1 MNLSSYYRTSTTEHA
16 HDNEPRIYDEV
27 IVYDHHPEVPN
38 AIAKLA
44 QQLDTIPY
52 ELLVKLDP
60 TIHRRIIPAT

>member
-1 MNLSSYYRTSTTEHA
+1 MNLSSYYRTSTTED
-16 HDNEPRIYDEV
+16 DNAPRIYDKV
-27 IVYDHHPEVPN
+27 IVYDHHPEAPN